1 MRKVFLAILFATLF
15 LASGFLVHA
24 QEAARAE
31 IIKVDP
37 SSFPTITALLDVYD
51 AQGKFVSAI
60 DAANITVLED
70 GQPLPL
76 SELTEQEIGAQIVVA
91 INPGP
96 PMALRDKLGISRYE
110 RVVEVLRLWAEARPL
125 EPQDEISL
133 VATTGPLLIGASP
146 SEWHNSFVSFQ
157 PDTRAAVP
165 SLESLSLALDI
176 LEGQQDSRAGMKYSI
191 LFLTPHLPDQSTV
204 DELEKLAQR
213 ATTLGARVNV
223 WLIDS
228 DTYFVHFSATSLK
241 SLAFQTGG
249 DFFAYSGIE
258 TLPNP
263 ENYFAHLRHLY
274 TLKYESKLATGGAHN
289 LATRVQ
295 FGDLSLTSE
304 DQSFSLDIQPPNPML
319 LSPPSQIVR
328 QAPED
333 DPYNIDLLQPTEQ
346 IFEILIEF
354 PDGHPRAI
362 RHATLFVDDEIVSV
376 ITDPPFEQFQWNIS
390 EYLSSGEHSLQ
401 IEVEDSLGLVKTSLG
416 VPVTLTVVQPPTGTL
431 AFFGRNSSNLT
442 IGVIALAGV
451 LLALILL
458 AGGRRGLFTFATA
471 RREAK
476 KASSDP
482 LTQPVPAIIAEKKRN
497 QQLSVQGWGRRS
509 KRVKASAY
517 LARLNGGRKPV
528 EGKRIPLT
536 GEEITFGTD
545 PVKAAYVLDDPSIS
559 PIHARLHPGEDG
571 RFIISDQDSVAGT
584 WVNFEQVGSEGAKL
598 SHGDLIH
605 FGTLRYEFIVEKP
618 STKKKPEISIEKRL
632 S

>member
-1 MRKVFLAILFATLF
+1 MRKVFLAILFATLL
-15 LASGFLVHA
+15 LAGGFHVLA
-24 QEAARAE
+24 QETARAE

-51 AQGKFVSAI
+51 AQGKFVTDL
-60 DAANITVLED
+60 DAANVTVLED

-76 SELTEQEIGAQIVVA
+76 SELTEEEVGVQLVVA

-96 PMALRDKLGISRYE
+96 PMAVRDKLGISRYE

-125 EPQDEISL
+125 EPQDEMSL
-133 VATTGPLLIGASP
+133 VTTTGPLLIGATP

-157 PDTRAAVP
+157 PDARAAVP
-165 SLESLSLALDI
+165 SLESLSLALDV
-176 LEGQQDSRAGMKYSI
+176 LEGQQDSPTGMKHSI

-204 DELEKLAQR
+204 DKLENLAQR
-213 ATTLGARVNV
+213 AATLGARVNV

-228 DTYFVHFSATSLK
+228 EAYFVHFSATSLK

-249 DFFAYSGIE
+249 EFFAYSGVE
-258 TLPNP
+258 TLPDP
-263 ENYFAHLRHLY
+263 EIYFAHLRHLY
-274 TLKYESKLATGGAHN
+274 TFKYESRLATGGTHN
-289 LATRVQ
+289 LVTRVQ
-295 FGDLSLTSE
+295 FGELDLLSE
-304 DQSFSLDIQPPNPML
+304 EQSFALDIQPPNPML
-319 LSPPSQIVR
+319 LSPPAQIVR

-346 IFEILIEF
+346 VIEILIEF
-354 PDGHPRAI
+354 PDGHPRPI
-362 RHATLFVDDEIVSV
+362 INATLFVDDEIVSV
-376 ITDPPFEQFQWNIS
+376 ITEPPFDKFHWNIS
-390 EYLSSGEHSLQ
+390 EYLSSGEHSLR
-401 IEVEDSLGLVKTSLG
+401 IEVEDSLGLVKASLG

-431 AFFGRNSSNLT
+431 AFFGRNSSSLT
-442 IGVIALAGV
+442 IGVIALAGI

-458 AGGRRGLFTFATA
+458 AGGRRRFFTFAIA

-482 LTQPVPAIIAEKKRN
+482 LTQPVPAITDDPKNNLQSSA
-497 QQLSVQGWGRRS
+497 QGWGRRP

-517 LARLNGGRKPV
+517 LARLNGGSKNV
-528 EGKRIPLT
+528 AIKRIPLT

-559 PIHARLHPGEDG
+559 PIHARINPGEGG

-584 WVNFEQVGSEGAKL
+584 WVNFEQIGSEGAVL
-598 SHGDLIH
+598 AHGDLIH
-605 FGTLRYEFIVEKP
+605 FGALRYQFIVEKP
-618 STKKKPEISIEKRL
+618 PNQKKPEISIEKGL
-632 S
+632 

>member
-1 MRKVFLAILFATLF
+1 MRKVFLAILFATLL
-15 LASGFLVHA
+15 LAGGFHVLA
-24 QEAARAE
+24 QETARAE

-51 AQGKFVSAI
+51 AQGKFVTDL
-60 DAANITVLED
+60 DAANVTVLED

-76 SELTEQEIGAQIVVA
+76 SELTEEEVGVQLVVA

-96 PMALRDKLGISRYE
+96 PMAVRDKLGISRYE

-125 EPQDEISL
+125 EPQDEMSL
-133 VATTGPLLIGASP
+133 VTTTGPLLIGATP

-157 PDTRAAVP
+157 PDARAAVP
-165 SLESLSLALDI
+165 SLESLSLALDV
-176 LEGQQDSRAGMKYSI
+176 LEGQQDSPTGMKHSI

-204 DELEKLAQR
+204 DKLENLAQR
-213 ATTLGARVNV
+213 AATLGARVNV

-228 DTYFVHFSATSLK
+228 EAYFVHFSATSLK

-249 DFFAYSGIE
+249 EFFAYSGVE
-258 TLPNP
+258 TLPDP
-263 ENYFAHLRHLY
+263 EIYFAHLRHLY
-274 TLKYESKLATGGAHN
+274 TLKYESQLATGGTHN
-289 LATRVQ
+289 LAAWVQ
-295 FGDLSLTSE
+295 SGELDLLSE
-304 DQSFSLDIQPPNPML
+304 EQSFALDIQPPNPML
-319 LSPPSQIVR
+319 LSPPAQIVR

-346 IFEILIEF
+346 VIEILIEF
-354 PDGHPRAI
+354 PDGHPRPI
-362 RHATLFVDDEIVSV
+362 INATLFVDDEIVSV
-376 ITDPPFEQFQWNIS
+376 ITEPPFDKFHWNIS
-390 EYLSSGEHSLQ
+390 EYLSSGEHSLR
-401 IEVEDSLGLVKTSLG
+401 IEVEDSLGLIKTSLG
-416 VPVTLTVVQPPTGTL
+416 VPVTLTVVQPPTGAL

-442 IGVIALAGV
+442 IGVIALAGI

-458 AGGRRGLFTFATA
+458 AGGRRGLFTFAIA

-482 LTQPVPAIIAEKKRN
+482 LTQPVPAITDDPKNNLQSSA
-497 QQLSVQGWGRRS
+497 QGWGRRP

-517 LARLNGGRKPV
+517 LARLNGGSKNV
-528 EGKRIPLT
+528 AIKRIPLT

-559 PIHARLHPGEDG
+559 PIHARINPGEGG

-584 WVNFEQVGSEGAKL
+584 WVNFEQIGSEGAVL
-598 SHGDLIH
+598 AHGDLIH
-605 FGTLRYEFIVEKP
+605 FGALRYQFIVEKP
-618 STKKKPEISIEKRL
+618 PNQKKPEISIEKGL
-632 S
+632 

>member
-319 LSPPSQIVR
+319 LSPPL
-328 QAPED
+328 A
-333 DPYNIDLLQPTEQ
+333 N
-346 IFEILIEF
+346 
-354 PDGHPRAI
+354 RA
-362 RHATLFVDDEIVSV
+362 
-376 ITDPPFEQFQWNIS
+376 
-390 EYLSSGEHSLQ
+390 
-401 IEVEDSLGLVKTSLG
+401 
-416 VPVTLTVVQPPTGTL
+416 
-431 AFFGRNSSNLT
+431 
-442 IGVIALAGV
+442 
-451 LLALILL
+451 
-458 AGGRRGLFTFATA
+458 
-471 RREAK
+471 
-476 KASSDP
+476 
-482 LTQPVPAIIAEKKRN
+482 
-497 QQLSVQGWGRRS
+497 
-509 KRVKASAY
+509 
-517 LARLNGGRKPV
+517 
-528 EGKRIPLT
+528 
-536 GEEITFGTD
+536 
-545 PVKAAYVLDDPSIS
+545 
-559 PIHARLHPGEDG
+559 
-571 RFIISDQDSVAGT
+571 AGT
-584 WVNFEQVGSEGAKL
+584 
-598 SHGDLIH
+598 
-605 FGTLRYEFIVEKP
+605 
-618 STKKKPEISIEKRL
+618 
-632 S
+632 